1 LKRPARP
8 SATRRSTALVV
19 GLLAAGTT
27 LFAQAL
33 TATKAAAPPP
43 SDLAPAIATLL
54 SPDAITVNVADV
66 PIKLWW
72 VRALPLETA
81 PSGAPKW
88 SDVSEGTLIGVLT
101 SGGLW
106 HDIRGYVL
114 KPGTYTLRF
123 AMQPQNGDHLGVSP
137 NREFLLLA
145 PAAVDTAP
153 GVTGEKGAID
163 LSKKAVNRAH
173 PSALSLDPPIATRPP
188 LSPVSNELGLDGVV
202 FTVPASFQNMPVG
215 EISFG
220 LILRGTIQ
228 Q

>member
-1 LKRPARP
+1 LKR
-8 SATRRSTALVV
+8 ATLIVA
-19 GLLAAGTT
+19 LLAAGTT
-27 LFAQAL
+27 LSGQAL

-43 SDLAPAIATLL
+43 SDLAPAIAALL
-54 SPDAITVNVADV
+54 SPDAITVKVGEV
-66 PIKLWW
+66 PVTLWW
-72 VRALPLETA
+72 VKALPLEAA
-81 PSGAPKW
+81 PSGPPKW
-88 SDVSEGTLIGVLT
+88 SDVSEGTLIGASTV
-101 SGGLW
+101 GGAW

-153 GVTGEKGAID
+153 GVTGAKGAID

-173 PSALSLDPPIATRPP
+173 PSALSLDPPIATQPA
-188 LSPVSNELGLDGVV
+188 LSPVANDIGLDGLV
-202 FTVPASFQNMPVG
+202 FAVPASFQGMPVG
-215 EISFG
+215 EITFG

>member
-1 LKRPARP
+1 L
-8 SATRRSTALVV
+8 RRAALLVAV
-19 GLLAAGTT
+19 LAAGTT
-27 LFAQAL
+27 LFGQAL

-43 SDLAPAIATLL
+43 SDIAPAIATLL
-54 SPDAITVNVADV
+54 SPDAITVTVGDV
-66 PIKLWW
+66 PITLWW
-72 VRALPLETA
+72 VKTLPLETA
-81 PSGAPKW
+81 PSGPPKW
-88 SDVSEGTLIGVLT
+88 SDVSEGTLIGATTV
-101 SGGLW
+101 GGTW

-145 PAAVDTAP
+145 PATTDTAP
-153 GVTGEKGAID
+153 GVTGAKAAID

-188 LSPVSNELGLDGVV
+188 LSPVSNDLGLDGVV
-202 FTVPASFQNMPVG
+202 FTVPASFQNKAVG
-215 EISFG
+215 EITFG

>member
-1 LKRPARP
+1 L
-8 SATRRSTALVV
+8 TRAALLIAILVSGSTLS
-19 GLLAAGTT
+19 G
-27 LFAQAL
+27 QAL

-43 SDLAPAIATLL
+43 SDVAPAIATLL
-54 SPDAITVNVADV
+54 SPEAIIVKVGDV
-66 PIKLWW
+66 PIQVWW
-72 VRALPLETA
+72 VKTLPLETS

-88 SDVSEGTLIGVLT
+88 SDVSEGTLVGVI
-101 SGGLW
+101 SVGGTW

-114 KPGTYTLRF
+114 KAGAYTLRF

-145 PAAVDTAP
+145 PAAVDTSP
-153 GVTGEKGAID
+153 GVAGEKGAID

-173 PSALSLDPPIATRPP
+173 PSALSLDPPVATRPAM
-188 LSPVSNELGLDGVV
+188 SPVSNDIGLDGIV
-202 FTVPASFQNMPVG
+202 FTVPTSFQNKPVG
-215 EISFG
+215 ELSLG

>member
-1 LKRPARP
+1 MALC
-8 SATRRSTALVV
+8 AT
-19 GLLAAGTT
+19 GIT
-27 LFAQAL
+27 LFGQAL

-43 SDLAPAIATLL
+43 PDLAPAIAALL
-54 SPDAITVNVADV
+54 SPDAITVTVGDV
-66 PIKLWW
+66 PITLWW
-72 VRALPLETA
+72 VKTLPLETA
-81 PSGAPKW
+81 PSGPPKW
-88 SDVSEGTLIGVLT
+88 SDVSEGTLIGVST
-101 SGGLW
+101 VGGTW

-153 GVTGEKGAID
+153 GVAGEKGAID

-188 LSPVSNELGLDGVV
+188 LSPVSNDIGLDGVV
-202 FTVPASFQNMPVG
+202 FAVPASFQGKPVG
-215 EISFG
+215 EITFG

>member
-1 LKRPARP
+1 L
-8 SATRRSTALVV
+8 TRAALLIAILVSGSTLS
-19 GLLAAGTT
+19 G
-27 LFAQAL
+27 QAL

-43 SDLAPAIATLL
+43 SDVAPAIATLL
-54 SPDAITVNVADV
+54 SPEAIIVKVGDV
-66 PIKLWW
+66 PIQVWW
-72 VRALPLETA
+72 VKTLPLETS

-88 SDVSEGTLIGVLT
+88 SDVSEGTLVGVI
-101 SGGLW
+101 SVGGTW

-114 KPGTYTLRF
+114 KAGAYTLRF

-145 PAAVDTAP
+145 PAAVDTSP
-153 GVTGEKGAID
+153 GVVGEKGAID

-173 PSALSLDPPIATRPP
+173 PSALSLDPPVATRPAM
-188 LSPVSNELGLDGVV
+188 SPVSNDIGLDGIV
-202 FTVPASFQNMPVG
+202 FTVPTSFQNKPVG
-215 EISFG
+215 ELSFG

>member
-1 LKRPARP
+1 LKPARLG
-8 SATRRSTALVV
+8 AARRATALVIA
-19 GLLAAGTT
+19 LLAAGTT
-27 LFAQAL
+27 LLGQAL

-54 SPDAITVNVADV
+54 SPDAVSVTVGDV
-66 PIKLWW
+66 PLTLWW
-72 VRALPLETA
+72 VKALPLETA
-81 PSGAPKW
+81 PSGPPKW
-88 SDVSEGTLIGVLT
+88 SDVSEGTLIGV
-101 SGGLW
+101 SAVGGTW

-145 PAAVDTAP
+145 PAAVDTSP
-153 GVTGEKGAID
+153 GVAGAKGAID
-163 LSKKAVNRAH
+163 LSKKAINRAH

-188 LSPVSNELGLDGVV
+188 LSPVSNDIGLDGVV
-202 FTVPASFQNMPVG
+202 FTVPATFQGMPVG
-215 EISFG
+215 EITFG